1 MKTETNLEKYE
12 IEQTILIKELEE
24 NKLTLTQT
32 RERCSKLWNLIP
44 ITYDVNPVRLNNLME
59 EKFGNEPEF
68 NKYKRTFKIIV

>member
-1 MKTETNLEKYE
+1 MKTEINLEKYN

-24 NKLTLTQT
+24 NKLTLTQA

-59 EKFGNEPEF
+59 EKFGNEPDF
-68 NKYKRTFKIIV
+68 KKYKRTFKIII

>member
-32 RERCSKLWNLIP
+32 RERCSKLWNLIHQF
-44 ITYDVNPVRLNNLME
+44 YL
-59 EKFGNEPEF
+59 
-68 NKYKRTFKIIV
+68 